1 MIEGLGVLG
10 NIVFENDSKI
20 VQLDKEDQNQTMYVH
35 TCCENMINRIENLLA
50 LKHCDSWQEVTVNM
64 GVSVTFRVLG
74 ITDEGIEFATIF
86 DGDYKLSQA
95 ASLFDTFTK
104 LRGICKEMFPRC
116 DVICAHVV
124 TTEAIIYYWQIEEL
138 SCAFDVRPPGT
149 TFLLTDII
157 NARDRSGE
165 TAIHYCVS
173 NSSATKP
180 QELMFQHRLAKLLL
194 DHGAN
199 PLLANDDNDVALN
212 WALMYPNH
220 PAIAHDA
227 IDRCLRHELRNEQGK
242 TMLELTPRMQ
252 EGLIHTAVLNG
263 RGDIVERLLGLGV
276 DVSVPAE
283 FGITTAHC
291 AVLNPMHTSYRML
304 KQLLDYDHS
313 LLYKKDI
320 AGRTILHCA
329 AEVES
334 AEMMDLIRSY
344 DSSLPVLPI
353 GFLSP
358 MMQELSKNNWKWTK
372 ALAEIMSADSSEN
385 Q

>member
-1 MIEGLGVLG
+1 
-10 NIVFENDSKI
+10 
-20 VQLDKEDQNQTMYVH
+20 
-35 TCCENMINRIENLLA
+35 
-50 LKHCDSWQEVTVNM
+50 
-64 GVSVTFRVLG
+64 
-74 ITDEGIEFATIF
+74 
-86 DGDYKLSQA
+86 
-95 ASLFDTFTK
+95 
-104 LRGICKEMFPRC
+104 
-116 DVICAHVV
+116 
-124 TTEAIIYYWQIEEL
+124 
-138 SCAFDVRPPGT
+138 
-149 TFLLTDII
+149 
-157 NARDRSGE
+157 
-165 TAIHYCVS
+165 
-173 NSSATKP
+173 
-180 QELMFQHRLAKLLL
+180 MFQHRLANLLL

-252 EGLIHTAVLNG
+252 EGLINNAVLNG
-263 RGDIVERLLGLGV
+263 RSDIVERLLGLGV

-291 AVLNPMHTSYRML
+291 AVLVPLHTSYRML